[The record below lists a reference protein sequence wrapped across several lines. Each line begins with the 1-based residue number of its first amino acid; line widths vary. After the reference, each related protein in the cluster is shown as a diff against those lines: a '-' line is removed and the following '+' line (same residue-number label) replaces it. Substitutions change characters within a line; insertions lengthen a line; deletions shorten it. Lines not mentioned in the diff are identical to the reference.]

1 MKLSLIV
8 AIGLCLAAT
17 SSLLVSPVA
26 ATGSDDVADE
36 TPERELW
43 ADVYPSRAQGYH
55 YPERGTCPWYNK
67 PHRPPHGG
75 GHWGHRRVR
84 RKERRTGAI
93 DYTYTNTGCK
103 SAGLGE
109 RGVCNIRL
117 ESLVEQLQIATGS
130 SIGTLEEFNPITD
143 CNFPEVNGIASGT
156 RSWIPA
162 KVLHDLCYC
171 IYTTRAGEPNCDN
184 HCNCHRG
191 IAYPYA
197 GLSDDEGYCDCY
209 CSYESYDD
217 EPFADCGCA
226 LGNACIE
233 KYTPPPP
240 PPPDDDDILRK
251 LSSSSVTDE
260 YSSEHQVERR
270 EQEYNPKL
278 QALFEAFTGSGG
290 DFGVEQDP
298 EFNYLLCL
306 AGTYDPSLEISAP
319 VSTVEA
325 GAKPAVCQTHATVTG
340 MAWLILQ
347 PVVQMNTAVA
357 SVDAVLS
364 SSGSMVRQNYSS
376 LNECMRVRR

>member
-1 MKLSLIV
+1 MKLSPNSLIV

-103 SAGLGE
+103 SAGT
-109 RGVCNIRL
+109 RGVCDFIAM
-117 ESLVEQLQIATGS
+117 ESLVEIATGV
-130 SIGTLEEFNPITD
+130 SIENFNPITD
-143 CNFPEVNGIASGT
+143 CNFPEVNGIASGG
-156 RSWIPA
+156 SWIPA

-171 IYTTRAGEPNCDN
+171 IYTTKEGEPNCDN

-191 IAYPYA
+191 RAYPYA
-197 GLSDDEGYCDCY
+197 GLPDDEGYCDCY

-217 EPFADCGCA
+217 EPYADCGCA

-270 EQEYNPKL
+270 EQEYSPKL
-278 QALFEAFTGSGG
+278 QALFEAFTSGGG
-290 DFGVEQDP
+290 DFGVEDDVDYTVCFGDEIP
-298 EFNYLLCL
+298 RDLKNLCSCIY
-306 AGTYDPSLEISAP
+306 G
-319 VSTVEA
+319 
-325 GAKPAVCQTHATVTG
+325 GGRAKACGMPDNATVTN
-340 MAWLILQ
+340 MAWPILHS
-347 PVVQMNTAVA
+347 VVQMNTAVA
-357 SVDAVLS
+357 SVVAVLS
-364 SSGSMVRQNYSS
+364 SSGRVPSIVRQNYSYF
-376 LNECMRVRR
+376 E